1 MFMIFLLN
9 LKIYIHT
16 KEVKYIL
23 IDLLLCQVSIII
35 EMNTQGWNLLNWK
48 WSHDQNKEAIA

>member
-1 MFMIFLLN
+1 MFIIFLLN

-23 IDLLLCQVSIII
+23 IDLLLCSVVHNYLNEHSAMKSAQLKMVS
-35 EMNTQGWNLLNWK
+35 
-48 WSHDQNKEAIA
+48 